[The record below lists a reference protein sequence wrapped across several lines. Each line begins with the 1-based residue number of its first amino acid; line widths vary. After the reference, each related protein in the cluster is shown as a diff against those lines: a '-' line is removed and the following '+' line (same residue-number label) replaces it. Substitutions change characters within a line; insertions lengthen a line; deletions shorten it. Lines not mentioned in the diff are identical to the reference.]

1 MIHDFCLKI
10 KQFKVSLIYD
20 NNRGKP
26 GCDKLQI
33 HPYPSSF
40 EGKMLKIQLT
50 TYSSLYT
57 FITTVIHKSQLNN
70 MEIKP
75 SGPKWVTLKQANMY
89 K

>member
-1 MIHDFCLKI
+1 MTSVSKL
-10 KQFKVSLIYD
+10 KQFKVSLIYE

-33 HPYPSSF
+33 HLYPSSL

-50 TYSSLYT
+50 ICSSLCT
-57 FITTVIHKSQLNN
+57 FINTVIHKNQLSN

-75 SGPKWVTLKQANMY
+75 SGPKGITLKQANMH